1 MLTFTA
7 QRTEHGVTESDFDVT
22 VAGERIPAVIWA
34 PAGAA
39 TPRPIV
45 LMGHGGSQHKKTE
58 TLAARAQ
65 RYAREFGW
73 ATLSIDAM
81 GHGER
86 ADPETAQAMAEDLR
100 ARTTAST
107 TTHAAPSPIFKTM
120 GERARRI
127 VPEWHAALGAAQTLP
142 FVGQGGPVGYWG
154 LSMGL
159 VLGVPYVASDPRVTC
174 AVFGLGGV
182 RAKDIAFADAARSIT
197 IPVQFTF
204 QWDDAVAP
212 REGGLALYDAFG
224 SAEKSMHINPGPH
237 GGIPAFENWAW
248 DAFFQRHL
256 GGRAAM

>member
-7 QRTEHGVTESDFDVT
+7 QHTEHGVTESDFDVT
-22 VAGERIPAVIWA
+22 VGGERIPAVIWA
-34 PAGAA
+34 PADAT

-86 ADPETAQAMAEDLR
+86 ADPETIQAMADDIR
-100 ARTTAST
+100 ARTTAASAA
-107 TTHAAPSPIFKTM
+107 HAAPSPLFKTM

-127 VPEWHAALGAAQTLP
+127 VPEWHAALDAAQTLP
-142 FVGQGGPVGYWG
+142 FVGAGGPVGYWG

-182 RAKDIAFADAARSIT
+182 RAKDTAFAEAARSIT

-256 GGRAAM
+256 GSRAAM